1 MYIINS
7 AGIAYHQNEVLYI
20 IIAKRNAT
28 CGWWYTPSVMRCTL
42 ARDDI
47 PLLSQWIKNRQVET
61 CRFLVE
67 MARFELA
74 SEDPFPKLST
84 SVVYLFSFLTWIADK
99 QAKLMSSPLN
109 PYKLQGSR
117 LCRFTAKMT
126 PLTESRYFQSG
137 WAAIKQQLKLFYYC
151 QLFLSC
157 DFYSG
162 ATPLLAYLGSKSP
175 SKSFH
180 PHIFASLKLRMKN

>member
-1 MYIINS
+1 MKLSLLKN
-7 AGIAYHQNEVLYI
+7 L
-20 IIAKRNAT
+20 AKQTSLRSNFT
-28 CGWWYTPSVMRCTL
+28 HKVNL
-42 ARDDI
+42 
-47 PLLSQWIKNRQVET
+47 T
-61 CRFLVE
+61 CRKANLVPPIKKHRNSGASLLVE

-84 SVVYLFSFLTWIADK
+84 SVVYLLSFPSEIADK
-99 QAKLMSSPLN
+99 QAKSKGSPLN
-109 PYKLQGSR
+109 PYKLQGSH
-117 LCRFTAKMT
+117 LCRCTAKMT

-180 PHIFASLKLRMKN
+180 PRVYNSEFEMRNSELL

>member
-1 MYIINS
+1 M
-7 AGIAYHQNEVLYI
+7 AL
-20 IIAKRNAT
+20 
-28 CGWWYTPSVMRCTL
+28 
-42 ARDDI
+42 
-47 PLLSQWIKNRQVET
+47 
-61 CRFLVE
+61 LVE

-74 SEDPFPKLST
+74 SEDLFPKPST
-84 SVVYLFSFLTWIADK
+84 SVVYLLSFPFKTADK
-99 QAKLMSSPLN
+99 QAELKGSPLS
-109 PYKLQGSR
+109 PYKLQGSH
-117 LCRFTAKMT
+117 LCRCTAKMT

-180 PHIFASLKLRMKN
+180 PHIFRFAQVKREKWIVKIYCLWIYLLNSFIERSMFLSASRFAAVSRLS

>member
-1 MYIINS
+1 MWNNSLREFWNLMLRIKWNEINPLTP
-7 AGIAYHQNEVLYI
+7 AGISHCEAIFHTQSVFHKSRKGFISLKKTDALYQSI
-20 IIAKRNAT
+20 
-28 CGWWYTPSVMRCTL
+28 GL
-42 ARDDI
+42 
-47 PLLSQWIKNRQVET
+47 
-61 CRFLVE
+61 FLVE

-84 SVVYLFSFLTWIADK
+84 SVVYLLKFLLRIADK
-99 QAKLMSSPLN
+99 QAKLKSSPLS
-109 PYKLQGSR
+109 PYKLQGSH
-117 LCRFTAKMT
+117 LCRCTAKMT

-180 PHIFASLKLRMKN
+180 PRI

>member
-1 MYIINS
+1 MNFNYS
-7 AGIAYHQNEVLYI
+7 
-20 IIAKRNAT
+20 
-28 CGWWYTPSVMRCTL
+28 
-42 ARDDI
+42 
-47 PLLSQWIKNRQVET
+47 LLSLNSYLETTIWEKREKLKENREKNKKKRQSSVEN
-61 CRFLVE
+61 CRFFLVE

-84 SVVYLFSFLTWIADK
+84 SVVYLLSFPFEIADK
-99 QAKLMSSPLN
+99 QAKSKGSPLN
-109 PYKLQGSR
+109 PYKLQGSH
-117 LCRFTAKMT
+117 LCRCTAKMT

-180 PHIFASLKLRMKN
+180 PRIFRFAQVKSEKWIVKNCGTCGRHYNDYS

>member
-1 MYIINS
+1 
-7 AGIAYHQNEVLYI
+7 
-20 IIAKRNAT
+20 
-28 CGWWYTPSVMRCTL
+28 
-42 ARDDI
+42 
-47 PLLSQWIKNRQVET
+47 
-61 CRFLVE
+61 

-84 SVVYLFSFLTWIADK
+84 SVVYLLSFPFKIADK
-99 QAKLMSSPLN
+99 QAKLKGSPLS
-109 PYKLQGSR
+109 PYKLQGSH
-117 LCRFTAKMT
+117 LCRCTAKMT

-180 PHIFASLKLRMKN
+180 PHISLRSSEEWKVKSEKLRGRYASDCIRFAQIKNEELKIKNCGHAVSIIYCENNLILSFEVFGEI

>member
-20 IIAKRNAT
+20 IIAKRNAA

-42 ARDDI
+42 SRDDI

-74 SEDPFPKLST
+74 SENLFPKLST
-84 SVVYLFSFLTWIADK
+84 SVFYLLKFPWENAGK
-99 QAKLMSSPLN
+99 QALTLGSPLDRD
-109 PYKLQGSR
+109 KIQGS
-117 LCRFTAKMT
+117 LLFTCTAKWRSY
-126 PLTESRYFQSG
+126 LSRGTLSRNG
-137 WAAIKQQLKLFYYC
+137 SWLKQLLKLFYYC
-151 QLFLSC
+151 QLFLKVW
-157 DFYSG
+157 FLKRY
-162 ATPLLAYLGSKSP
+162 
-175 SKSFH
+175 H
-180 PHIFASLKLRMKN
+180 ASARL

>member
-1 MYIINS
+1 M
-7 AGIAYHQNEVLYI
+7 
-20 IIAKRNAT
+20 AKPHLFFYLFSLIFSLETTIWEKREERKEKSEKNKKKRQS
-28 CGWWYTPSVMRCTL
+28 SVE
-42 ARDDI
+42 
-47 PLLSQWIKNRQVET
+47 N
-61 CRFLVE
+61 CRFFLVE

-84 SVVYLFSFLTWIADK
+84 SVVYLLRFPFKTADK
-99 QAKLMSSPLN
+99 QAELKSSPLI
-109 PYKLQGSR
+109 PYKLQGSH
-117 LCRFTAKMT
+117 LCRCTAKMT

-180 PHIFASLKLRMKN
+180 PHI

>member
-1 MYIINS
+1 MLKSIDIQRFS
-7 AGIAYHQNEVLYI
+7 
-20 IIAKRNAT
+20 
-28 CGWWYTPSVMRCTL
+28 TL
-42 ARDDI
+42 FECSF
-47 PLLSQWIKNRQVET
+47 LLLK
-61 CRFLVE
+61 LVE

-84 SVVYLFSFLTWIADK
+84 SVVYLLSFPFKIADK
-99 QAKLMSSPLN
+99 QAKLKGSPLS
-109 PYKLQGSR
+109 PYKLQGYY
-117 LCRFTAKMT
+117 LCRCTAKMT

-180 PHIFASLKLRMKN
+180 PHIFRFAQVKSEKWIVKNCGTCGRYYN